1 MLTNTQE
8 GRQLI
13 NEAAYAVI
21 RQEAPQ
27 ELPMYVTI
35 RDQYFADPERFI
47 ESQHPEDEAL
57 GFGGVAL
64 ASSLSQIVFPIL
76 TAILVHVVNE
86 AAKTMKDE
94 GGTKAADWVRSLFT
108 SETKKDAPQA
118 QPLFTPAQLEVI
130 KREIQQIADV
140 EARRIGVSKR
150 NISRVSDAVIA
161 RLAPLMT

>member
-1 MLTNTQE
+1 MLINTQE

-13 NEAAYAVI
+13 NEAAYAVM

-35 RDQYFADPERFI
+35 RDQYFADPERFV

-64 ASSLSQIVFPIL
+64 TSSLSQVVFPVV

-86 AAKTMKDE
+86 AAKAMKDE
-94 GGTKAADWVRSLFT
+94 GGKRAADWVRCLFA
-108 SETKKDAPQA
+108 SEAKKDEPQA
-118 QPLFTPAQLEVI
+118 QPLFTAAQLEVI
-130 KREIQQIADV
+130 KREIQQIA
-140 EARRIGVSKR
+140 EMESRRIGVSKR
-150 NISRVSDAVIA
+150 SISRVSDAVIA